1 MVVLVKID
9 FIWDIMLCVITKPLL
24 SHFSD
29 DELGKKLKLFYK
41 EISLSDQIQ

>member
-9 FIWDIMLCVITKPLL
+9 FIWDVMLFVITQPLC

-29 DELGKKLKLFYK
+29 DELVKKLKLFYK
-41 EISLSDQIQ
+41 EI

>member
-9 FIWDIMLCVITKPLL
+9 FIWDVMLCVITKPPP
-24 SHFSD
+24 SHFSV

-41 EISLSDQIQ
+41 EI

>member
-1 MVVLVKID
+1 MVVLVKTD
-9 FIWDIMLCVITKPLL
+9 FIWDVMPRVITKPPP

-41 EISLSDQIQ
+41 VI